1 MKKRIAITGGIG
13 SGKSAVSKIIKGI
26 GYTVFSCDEI
36 YKEIFTQDDYVKSVD
51 LLFDGVVKNG
61 VIDKK
66 ALGTLIFADEKA
78 RKKLDDLSH
87 PKIMSSLM
95 ESMQGVEAD
104 VVFAEVPLLFE
115 CGYEQCFDEIIVV
128 LRDKQ
133 ARVDA
138 ICSRDKIDKDGALLK
153 IQSQF
158 DYDSPKNLPI
168 LHKNNIFLIE
178 NNSSLNDLRI
188 QTEEACR
195 KILQS

>member
-13 SGKSAVSKIIKGI
+13 SGKSAVSRIIKDI

-36 YKEIFTQDDYVKSVD
+36 YKEIFTQDDYVKSVS

-66 ALGTLIFADEKA
+66 ALGTLIFADENA
-78 RKKLDDLSH
+78 RKKLNDLSH
-87 PKIMSSLM
+87 PKIMSALM
-95 ESMQGVEAD
+95 ESIQEVEAN

-115 CGYEQCFDEIIVV
+115 GGYEHCFDEIIVV
-128 LRDKQ
+128 LRDRQ
-133 ARVDA
+133 ARIDS
-138 ICSRDKIDKDGALLK
+138 ICCRDKIDKDGALLK

-178 NNSSLNDLRI
+178 NNSSLNDLRM

-195 KILQS
+195 KILQP

>member
-1 MKKRIAITGGIG
+1 
-13 SGKSAVSKIIKGI
+13 
-26 GYTVFSCDEI
+26 
-36 YKEIFTQDDYVKSVD
+36 
-51 LLFDGVVKNG
+51 
-61 VIDKK
+61 
-66 ALGTLIFADEKA
+66 
-78 RKKLDDLSH
+78 
-87 PKIMSSLM
+87 M

-115 CGYEQCFDEIIVV
+115 GGYEQCFDEIIVV
-128 LRDKQ
+128 LRDRQ

-138 ICSRDKIDKDGALLK
+138 ICCRDKIDKDGALLK

-195 KILQS
+195 KTLQP